1 MGYDLKI
8 TGGTIV
14 DGTGAPRYTGDI
26 GISGGDVVALGNAP
40 EEAAQTIDAAGRI
53 VSPGFVDIH
62 THYDAQIMWDNLV
75 SCSPWHGV
83 TTVVMGNC
91 GFSVAPTRPEHRDLI
106 MRTLENVEGM
116 SVDALR
122 AGLGE
127 DWGFETFPQYL
138 DAVEN
143 LGCAVNVAALIGH
156 TALRMYVLGEESV
169 TRDATHGGGGPA
181 GPPAGGPRGRGPR
194 LRHLQGRHPRRL
206 RRQPGAVPAGRPVG
220 DLRHRRGPRRGA
232 ERGDAG
238 HGRPGPD
245 HDQFAQIAE
254 STGQNVSWT
263 ALLSGVPRQDYRE
276 ELQRAAE
283 IQARGLPVYP
293 QVAVQPVQFEMSWK
307 APFIYESLRCFQPV
321 AKSDLEGR
329 KAYYADPDWRDTFK
343 EKAGNGGIIG
353 DRWARTTISWY
364 PSDTGLEG
372 RNVQALADARGQDP
386 VDLMLDLALDADLD
400 MRITQDVINY
410 DRDDIE
416 VLLSDPTT
424 VIGLSDAGAHA
435 SQLCDAKYSTEF
447 LSTFVRDREAFTLE
461 QGVHMLTQR
470 PAQVFGITD
479 RGTLEEGK
487 PADVVVFDADEV
499 GHLGKRRVNDLPAG
513 ADRIISDAKG
523 IDAVVVNGTVIR
535 RDGVDQVEA
544 GPACRAGCSATARPH
559 RGLLVPSAPF
569 CLPFRAG
576 TDLCRNRPQ
585 RQAQRHRAE
594 PGWAAAGGGRSG
606 QRELR
611 HEGPP
616 VGGGVDLVGGRPQG
630 LGQQRPEAGAGQVWP
645 PPLIS

>member
-1 MGYDLKI
+1 MAYDLKI

-14 DGTGAPRYTGDI
+14 DGTGADRHVGDV
-26 GISGGDVVALGNAP
+26 GIKDGKVVALGNAP
-40 EEAAQTIDAAGRI
+40 EAADHTLDAAGRV

-91 GFSVAPTRPEHRDLI
+91 GFSVAPTRPQHRDLI

-122 AGLGE
+122 AGLGD
-127 DWGFETFPQYL
+127 DWGFESFPEYL
-138 DAVEN
+138 DAVEAT
-143 LGCAVNVAALIGH
+143 GCAVNVAALIGH
-156 TALRMYVLGEESV
+156 TALRMYVMGEDSV
-169 TRDATHGGGGPA
+169 TRDATPEEVAAQRDLLREALDA
-181 GPPAGGPRGRGPR
+181 GALGFATSKAGTHVGYDGNPVPSRLADPSEILAIAEALGEVPNAVMQATVGRG
-194 LRHLQGRHPRRL
+194 LT
-206 RRQPGAVPAGRPVG
+206 
-220 DLRHRRGPRRGA
+220 
-232 ERGDAG
+232 
-238 HGRPGPD
+238 
-245 HDQFAQIAE
+245 HDQFAAIAE
-254 STGQNVSWT
+254 ATGQNVSWT
-263 ALLSGVPRQDYRE
+263 ALLSGVPKQDYRE
-276 ELQRAAE
+276 ELRRAAE

-293 QVAVQPVQFEMSWK
+293 QVAVQPVQFEMDWK
-307 APFIYESLRCFQPV
+307 TPFIYESLRCFQPV
-321 AKSDLEGR
+321 SKSDLDGR
-329 KAYYADPDWRDTFK
+329 KAYYADADWRATFK

-364 PSDTGLEG
+364 PRDTSLEG
-372 RNVQALADARGQDP
+372 ANAQDLADERGVDP
-386 VDLMLDLALDADLD
+386 VDLMLDLALDAELD

-424 VIGLSDAGAHA
+424 IIGLSDAGAHA

-447 LSTFVRDREAFTLE
+447 LSTFVRGREAFTLE
-461 QGVHMLTQR
+461 QAVHMLTQR

-513 ADRIISDAKG
+513 ADRIISDAVG

-535 RDGVDQVEA
+535 QGGVDQVEA
-544 GPACRAGCSATARPH
+544 GPGLPGRLLRNGRAS
-559 RGLLVPSAPF
+559 
-569 CLPFRAG
+569 
-576 TDLCRNRPQ
+576 
-585 RQAQRHRAE
+585 
-594 PGWAAAGGGRSG
+594 
-606 QRELR
+606 
-611 HEGPP
+611 
-616 VGGGVDLVGGRPQG
+616 
-630 LGQQRPEAGAGQVWP
+630 
-645 PPLIS
+645 